1 MELIPGYDDWKTSP
15 PESSPVK
22 ACDYCGCELYEGDYI
37 YEVDGENLCRDCLDK
52 THGRML

>member
-22 ACDYCGCELYEGDYI
+22 TCDYCGCELYEGDYI
-37 YEVDGENLCRDCLDK
+37 YEVDGESLCRDCLDK

>member
-22 ACDYCGCELYEGDYI
+22 ACDYCGCELDEGDYI
-37 YEVDGENLCRDCLDK
+37 YEVDGESLCRDCLDK